1 MVVISGRYQC
11 VSGAKPRSGGAGHGA
26 SSMADK
32 KKAHLEDTWSSQQ
45 VHTNFPQNAVRV
57 TAQPNT
63 YVALWYLHGTHVSN
77 QFFYE
82 WITLSAWK
90 IVRCGAA
97 TPIFWKEK
105 SLLGNYDLDT
115 HKADFADGEKFL
127 QVSDASAL
135 GHMLV
140 LVRNMGGGPPGCSCP
155 QCMIENKAS
164 KKALMVNDWGDFCCG
179 GPWPTDKPVMK
190 ALNRALNTPRGPQEH
205 FVSLWYRHGRPCMGR
220 AWNSGGKIDASF
232 VDDGREFTGHVI
244 GSMQM
249 LVELP
254 ATAAGFEYCWL
265 PYEQASRYMDKDYA
279 PVHLSYV
286 APCVIQV
293 DAFEVLG
300 KILNVG
306 MRILCGAEN
315 VGRLVSSP
323 QKEKISCKGSVNLKK
338 ERAEAAFDGH
348 VTTLEGP
355 KIQKLKVLCRKDRD
369 DTMTI

>member
-11 VSGAKPRSGGAGHGA
+11 VSGAKPSTRHCTAE
-26 SSMADK
+26 
-32 KKAHLEDTWSSQQ
+32 HLCGT
-45 VHTNFPQNAVRV
+45 VRV

-63 YVALWYLHGTHVSN
+63 YVALWYLHGKPIMGSAWNDCGVVQCAFAADHKIFHGPDMANKSIQLLIYKGTHVSN

-90 IVRCGAA
+90 AENKEGSSIQIVRCGAA

-300 KILNVG
+300 
-306 MRILCGAEN
+306 
-315 VGRLVSSP
+315 
-323 QKEKISCKGSVNLKK
+323 SVNLKK